1 MQISGLFHGRDVATI
16 NYRHDF
22 QTFSKNHALN
32 DLPLASLFSPL
43 YNPLQPAPLKRF
55 KPNMSTFMTTSPK
68 FLFSITAFVTL
79 GLLTQSALAEKAD
92 RDKPLNAQAD
102 ALKYDDLKQ
111 TSVFTGNVIITK
123 GTIVM
128 RGARIDVRQDP
139 EGYQFATVASEPG
152 KLAFFKQKREN
163 GVDEYIEGEAVTI
176 EYDGRADKVK
186 LINNS
191 ILKRLRGAVLN
202 DEITGSLIVYDNTT
216 DVYTVDGGASKN
228 ADGSG
233 GGRVRAILS
242 PKPNA
247 AAPAPAAAS
256 TVTLRP
262 TNSIGSGSK

>member
-1 MQISGLFHGRDVATI
+1 MPL
-16 NYRHDF
+16 N
-22 QTFSKNHALN
+22 SKNHALN
-32 DLPLASLFSPL
+32 ELQLASLFRPL
-43 YNPLQPAPLKRF
+43 YHQLQSAPF
-55 KPNMSTFMTTSPK
+55 KLFEPNMTTFMITSPK
-68 FLFSITAFVTL
+68 LILSTVAFGIMGVFA
-79 GLLTQSALAEKAD
+79 SAAMAEKAD

-128 RGARIDVRQDP
+128 RGTRIDVRQDP

-186 LINNS
+186 LIKNS
-191 ILKRLRGAVLN
+191 ILKRLRGDVLN

-247 AAPAPAAAS
+247 ALVTAPATGS

-262 TNSIGSGSK
+262 TTSIGSGSK

>member
-1 MQISGLFHGRDVATI
+1 MT
-16 NYRHDF
+16 
-22 QTFSKNHALN
+22 
-32 DLPLASLFSPL
+32 
-43 YNPLQPAPLKRF
+43 
-55 KPNMSTFMTTSPK
+55 TFMTTSPK
-68 FLFSITAFVTL
+68 LLLSITAFVTM
-79 GLLTQSALAEKAD
+79 GLFTSVAMAEKAD

-163 GVDEYIEGEAVTI
+163 GVDEYIEGEAITI

-186 LINNS
+186 LIKNS
-191 ILKRLRGAVLN
+191 ILKRLRGDVLN
-202 DEITGSLIVYDNTT
+202 DEITGSLIVYDNIT
-216 DVYTVDGGASKN
+216 DVYTVDSGASKN

-247 AAPAPAAAS
+247 AAAAAPAAAS

-262 TNSIGSGSK
+262 TTSIGGGSK

>member
-1 MQISGLFHGRDVATI
+1 MTIFQKTLFNIA
-16 NYRHDF
+16 
-22 QTFSKNHALN
+22 AL
-32 DLPLASLFSPL
+32 F
-43 YNPLQPAPLKRF
+43 
-55 KPNMSTFMTTSPK
+55 
-68 FLFSITAFVTL
+68 TL
-79 GLLTQSALAEKAD
+79 GVFASAAVAEKAD

-139 EGYQFATVASEPG
+139 EGYQYATVASEPG

-163 GVDEYIEGEAVTI
+163 GVDEYIEGEAITI

-202 DEITGSLIVYDNTT
+202 DEITGNVIVYDNTT
-216 DVYTVDGGASKN
+216 DVYTVDGGGSKN

-233 GGRVRAILS
+233 GGRVRAIMS
-242 PKPNA
+242 PKSSTTS
-247 AAPAPAAAS
+247 APATTPATTA
-256 TVTLRP
+256 LRP
-262 TNSIGSGSK
+262 TSSIGGGSK